1 MTPLHLAAEQGCAST
16 AQFLVEKGA
25 DINIKDN
32 YGVCVLHVLITST
45 MGNFAAWFAGRLT
58 CDSNKVSNSQD
69 FED

>member
-1 MTPLHLAAEQGCAST
+1 MCLAFSMMQTLIHTFIQCGETIVTLAAHCM
-16 AQFLVEKGA
+16 V
-25 DINIKDN
+25 
-32 YGVCVLHVLITST
+32 HVLITST